1 MSRRPL
7 DRLLADWHED
17 ADSLTLLDTAVLT
30 YARWQGLTNEN
41 EIERLTAK
49 GLLDELIL
57 GLTEIDWAKLDDYRG
72 TLGERQLKGFRSYG
86 MAVLEQDLKDLAD
99 DVDRLPEWEIEHTPA
114 SPARPRK
121 RPRDRDRA

>member
-7 DRLLADWHED
+7 DRLLADWNAD
-17 ADSLTLLDTAVLT
+17 ADSLSLLDTAVLT

-57 GLTEIDWAKLDDYRG
+57 GLDETDWAKLDEYRG
-72 TLGERQLKGFRSYG
+72 TLGERHLNGFRSHG
-86 MAVLEQDLKDLAD
+86 LAVLEQDLTHLAE
-99 DVDRLPEWEIEHTPA
+99 DVERLPDWELEHNPA
-114 SPARPRK
+114 SPSRPHK
-121 RPRDRDRA
+121 RRERDRS